1 MITLLPNDFKPLIV
15 TQSDLVIASIAWG
28 FTLGFGFLTTW
39 TAFKQTTEVAQRYG
53 FSKAH
58 SPYIV
63 MIWLEILVCLI
74 FSIICWLHL
83 NGNIPPSFAF
93 FFVILTTWALQVQFL
108 LQIIINRVAILL
120 PDHMKALR
128 IKIGVA
134 VLITAINI
142 SVYAIWIPARLQISE
157 KYIHINEI
165 WDRCEKCIYLIA
177 DGALNYYF
185 MRIVKTRLVR
195 QGLVKYDRLVRF
207 NQVIVVV
214 SLAMDVLI
222 IAMMSLNNGFVY
234 MQFHPVAYMVK
245 LNIEM
250 SMAEMIARIALDKS
264 NNMVDPMTRH
274 QNPIVTQLTKTF
286 GTSMDVNWRVN
297 DSNATGS
304 SARTGTGDITFN
316 AKREVH
322 VVVERRKSI
331 EVDSVDANLSTKMWD
346 ERPDGGQEEAIPLTE
361 QDSRKDFKQEASDN
375 ITGIERADGMGMT
388 TKIWGPADNNNPK
401 EYYS

>member
-1 MITLLPNDFKPLIV
+1 MITLLSDDFKPLVV
-15 TQSDLVIASIAWG
+15 TRSDLVIASIAWG

-39 TAFKQTTEVAQRYG
+39 TAIKQTTEVGRRYG
-53 FSKAH
+53 FSRIH

-74 FSIICWLHL
+74 FCIICWLHL

-120 PDHMKALR
+120 TDQRKALR

-142 SVYAIWIPARLQISE
+142 SVYCIWIPARLQVSE
-157 KYIHINEI
+157 RYIHINDV
-165 WDRCEKCIYLIA
+165 WDRCEKCIYLVV

-185 MRIVKTRLVR
+185 IRIVKNRLVR

-207 NQVIVVV
+207 NQFIVFL
-214 SLAMDVLI
+214 SLSMDCLI
-222 IAMMSLNNGFVY
+222 IGMMSLNNGFVY

-250 SMAEMIARIALDKS
+250 SMAAMIVKIASDKE
-264 NNMVDPMTRH
+264 NLNVMGHHKNHVA
-274 QNPIVTQLTKTF
+274 TQLTKTF
-286 GTSMDVNWRVN
+286 GTSKDVSWKMD
-297 DSNATGS
+297 ATTSGS
-304 SARTGTGDITFN
+304 SAKMCDITFN

-331 EVDSVDANLSTKMWD
+331 GSLSSETSLSLKTWD
-346 ERPDGGQEEAIPLTE
+346 ERNTDGIQEDFLPLKD
-361 QDSRKDFKQEASDN
+361 QDSNSKKDFKQEASDN
-375 ITGIERADGMGMT
+375 ITGIERVGGMGMT
-388 TKIWGPADNNNPK
+388 TKIWGPPETK
-401 EYYS
+401 EFYP